1 MASAKPSPA
10 QDPDALVEAPELPA
24 RARAVLAKGD
34 AESYLQLF
42 TRAAAIDD
50 HNRHYQ
56 AVVKLIEQGLAAA
69 AIARKADLA
78 AIYAAVAEGAVR
90 TLELQAREPK
100 LLNYAGVALYELWS
114 LDGAQA
120 LFEAA
125 ERLEPTLGETQR
137 NLAQTARRRR
147 SLDGRR
153 RTHAMHPAVGGLERR
168 ALAVAEQ
175 AHPAEGMRLSL
186 CMIVRD
192 EEEMLPR
199 CLAAVREAVDEMVIV
214 DTGSKDGT
222 IAIAESFGARV
233 IEREWTGSFG
243 EARNVAFEAATGDWT
258 LVLDADELL
267 VADDVALL
275 RSLTGRIWREAFYV
289 AETNYTGD
297 LDAGSSVTHNTLR
310 VFRNRP
316 QYRYRG
322 RLHEQIADT
331 LPGYLPE
338 RLEYTNVRIE
348 HYGYLGA
355 VRDAREKSRRN
366 IELLRMQQQESQAT
380 PFLHYNLG
388 AEYAVA
394 GEPALALV
402 ELERAWQLLENDED
416 RDSYQFAPALANRYI
431 RALRACGRF
440 ADAIAK
446 AHDALTRFP
455 GFTDLVLEQ
464 SAAYVEQ
471 GDIERAIE
479 GYERCIAMGDAPRR
493 YTATVGCGSYLPQI
507 ALGELRVA
515 RGEVEQGVS
524 LLAECLRA
532 HPEFIGSV
540 MPYAS
545 ALLVAGVEPEQI
557 VAEVQ
562 ERIPDP
568 PAMARFLLG
577 TALYEGG
584 ATQAGEMQFRA
595 VLARQPHS
603 SRARVALGETL
614 LAQRRYAEAADVVRE
629 IPTEDPLATMGCR
642 SELFARIA
650 SGERIKAGA
659 ALARA
664 QGCAME
670 SSELALFTA
679 WYELAGA
686 GETAI
691 ELSPEAVPLLGTI
704 LEALLR
710 VNDFTTFEV
719 AVGLVEHTPLPARER
734 REQLAELYLRRG
746 FAASAAEEWMAVCGE
761 QPDAR
766 ALFGLARVAE
776 RQGMA
781 AEALEFAQAALAEE
795 PENGPAAELL
805 KRVLA
810 AAHGEAGEEQI
821 GTGAGEACERQTV
834 AHGVEENGADKS
846 VERRAAA

>member
-1 MASAKPSPA
+1 MAPAKPSSA
-10 QDPDALVEAPELPA
+10 QNPDALVEAPELPA
-24 RARAVLAKGD
+24 RARALLAKGD
-34 AESYLQLF
+34 TGSYCELF
-42 TRAAAIDD
+42 ARAAAIADP
-50 HNRHYQ
+50 NRRYQ
-56 AVVKLIEQGLAAA
+56 ATVKLVEQGLGAAA
-69 AIARKADLA
+69 GARKANLA
-78 AIYAAVAEGAVR
+78 AIYAAVAEGTVGA
-90 TLELQAREPK
+90 LEREPREPK

-114 LDGAQA
+114 LDAAQA
-120 LFEAA
+120 LFAAA
-125 ERLEPTLGETQR
+125 ERLEPTLAETQR
-137 NLAQTARRRR
+137 NLAHTARRRR
-147 SLDGRR
+147 SLGGRR
-153 RTHAMHPAVGGLERR
+153 ARQTLPPAMGELERR
-168 ALAVAEQ
+168 ALAIAEQ

-214 DTGSKDGT
+214 DTGSEDRT

-267 VADDVALL
+267 VADDVELL
-275 RSLTGRIWREAFYV
+275 RSLTGRTWREAFYV

-331 LPGYLPE
+331 LPAYLPE

-366 IELLRMQQQESQAT
+366 IELLQMQRQESEAT

-394 GEPALALV
+394 GEPAKALV
-402 ELERAWQLLENDED
+402 ELERAWELLEGDED
-416 RDSYQFAPALANRYI
+416 RDSYQFAPALANRYV

-440 ADAIAK
+440 EDAIVK
-446 AHDALTRFP
+446 AQDALARFP

-464 SAAYVEQ
+464 SAAQVER

-493 YTATVGCGSYLPQI
+493 YTATVGCGSYLPRI

-515 RGEVEQGVS
+515 RGEVEQGVR
-524 LLAECLRA
+524 LLAECLRE
-532 HPEFIGSV
+532 HPEFIGSIL
-540 MPYAS
+540 PYAS
-545 ALLVAGVEPEQI
+545 ALLIAGAEPQEIVEQ
-557 VAEVQ
+557 VQ

-584 ATQAGEMQFRA
+584 ATQAGETQFRA

-603 SRARVALGETL
+603 GRARVALGETL
-614 LAQRRYAEAADVVRE
+614 LAQRRYAEAADVVGE
-629 IPTEDPLATMGCR
+629 IPTEDSLARMGCR

-650 SGERIKAGA
+650 GGERIKAGA

-664 QGCAME
+664 QGAGLE
-670 SSELALFTA
+670 RAELELFTA
-679 WYELAGA
+679 WYELAGG

-710 VNDFTTFEV
+710 VHDFAVFEI
-719 AVGLVEHTPLPARER
+719 AVSLVERIPLPQRER

-746 FAASAAEEWMAVCGE
+746 FPASAAEEWMAVCGE

-781 AEALEFAQAALAEE
+781 AEAAEFAQATLAEE
-795 PENGPAAELL
+795 PEHGAAAELL
-805 KRVLA
+805 ERVRA
-810 AAHGEAGEEQI
+810 INGSGED
-821 GTGAGEACERQTV
+821 
-834 AHGVEENGADKS
+834 GADKS
-846 VERRAAA
+846 VEQRAAA